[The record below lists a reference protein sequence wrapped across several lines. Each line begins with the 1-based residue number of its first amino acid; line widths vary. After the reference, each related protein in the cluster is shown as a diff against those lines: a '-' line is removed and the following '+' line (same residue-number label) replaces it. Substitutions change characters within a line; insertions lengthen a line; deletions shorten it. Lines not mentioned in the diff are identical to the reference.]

1 MTFSVL
7 SPKVMRWIRYCA
19 LIATVLLCVAT
30 MFALGREVVKKLD
43 ALKIANADSA
53 QWTFAQTEVD
63 YYRYVASL
71 EAYMMGE
78 SDDVMDVRQNFDIF
92 YSRVAM
98 LSDSTAYKQ
107 LREDSD
113 YNEPLGRIQAFL
125 TRCAAKIDGSDEE
138 LVKSI
143 ETLHADADALAKDVR
158 KVALRGLQL
167 HIGQSDSQR
176 NSVATTLWRLALLT
190 AALVAVL
197 SLVSILMFRM
207 YRVTNTRENQ
217 IRETALRMSS
227 VLKSSLDAI
236 VVIDQ
241 EGLIIEYNGAASE
254 IFGYSVEEAM
264 GAQME
269 TLLVPP
275 RYYNAHRAGMKRFI
289 ESRQKRVVGAGRIE
303 LEALHKDGRVF
314 PVELSIDVA
323 EHNGR
328 LIFVSFMRDI
338 TEEKAAQKEL
348 VLARDR
354 ALAGEKAKAE
364 FLAVMSHEMRT
375 PLNGLL
381 GSLSLMEDTKLS
393 DRQKLFV
400 EHMDASGR
408 ALLRHVNDVLDISKF
423 EAGQVALEA
432 ELFNLNELLE
442 EILANEDHIARQN
455 NNTLKRNWVSK
466 PLETVIGDKTKL
478 RHILL
483 NLVSNANKFTEN
495 GHVTIELKSDDTF
508 SNTTQL
514 EFRIVDTG
522 VGIHP
527 EDIDRIFHDF
537 ETLDSTYGRQND
549 GTGLGLGIVRRV
561 VNLMGGQMGVD
572 SVPGEGSTFWF
583 KIKLGL
589 PTEEH
594 QSPWEQDVSATHAA
608 LDILMVEDNEINR
621 FVLRGML
628 EAEGHTIDEAENGRL
643 GVSMSERKKYDV
655 ILMDISMPVM
665 DGMEAT
671 QHIRS
676 GKGLSDKTPIVAV
689 TAHAMP
695 DELEEFRKVGI
706 TDCLRKPLD
715 KKKLYSVIAKVTHK
729 PTLELG
735 TDSRGDHQMDN
746 VSDIIDIERID
757 MMKEQ
762 LGEENLHNLLG
773 RFVEEVR
780 DVVGVLQGAEPG
792 QTDVADLIPQ
802 IHKVAGSA
810 AALGITGIHKQL
822 NLLEI
827 AGKGDV
833 PDTMWDGLDNLFVV
847 WAQSKD
853 VITSK
858 FNIPT

>member
-1 MTFSVL
+1 M
-7 SPKVMRWIRYCA
+7 
-19 LIATVLLCVAT
+19 
-30 MFALGREVVKKLD
+30 
-43 ALKIANADSA
+43 
-53 QWTFAQTEVD
+53 
-63 YYRYVASL
+63 
-71 EAYMMGE
+71 
-78 SDDVMDVRQNFDIF
+78 
-92 YSRVAM
+92 
-98 LSDSTAYKQ
+98 
-107 LREDSD
+107 
-113 YNEPLGRIQAFL
+113 
-125 TRCAAKIDGSDEE
+125 
-138 LVKSI
+138 
-143 ETLHADADALAKDVR
+143 
-158 KVALRGLQL
+158 
-167 HIGQSDSQR
+167 
-176 NSVATTLWRLALLT
+176 
-190 AALVAVL
+190 
-197 SLVSILMFRM
+197 
-207 YRVTNTRENQ
+207 
-217 IRETALRMSS
+217 
-227 VLKSSLDAI
+227 
-236 VVIDQ
+236 
-241 EGLIIEYNGAASE
+241 
-254 IFGYSVEEAM
+254 
-264 GAQME
+264 
-269 TLLVPP
+269 
-275 RYYNAHRAGMKRFI
+275 
-289 ESRQKRVVGAGRIE
+289 
-303 LEALHKDGRVF
+303 
-314 PVELSIDVA
+314 
-323 EHNGR
+323 
-328 LIFVSFMRDI
+328 
-338 TEEKAAQKEL
+338 
-348 VLARDR
+348 
-354 ALAGEKAKAE
+354 
-364 FLAVMSHEMRT
+364 
-375 PLNGLL
+375 
-381 GSLSLMEDTKLS
+381 
-393 DRQKLFV
+393 
-400 EHMDASGR
+400 
-408 ALLRHVNDVLDISKF
+408 
-423 EAGQVALEA
+423 
-432 ELFNLNELLE
+432 NELLE

-478 RHILL
+478 RHFLR

-495 GHVTIELKSDDTF
+495 GHVTIELNSDDTF

-594 QSPWEQDVSATHAA
+594 QSPWEQDVSATPAA